1 MFRSPFLAMPV
12 FATLLLFSPIGQ
24 AAAQVQQRQAQ
35 PIELDQSLL
44 DRWLV
49 AMPGI
54 IKLGTS
60 GSAPQTDETAR
71 PHVERICAEARFDS
85 YDQCAEVIGY
95 VGMIVSACDR
105 RTQTFGDPV
114 VVMRRHLARLRANT
128 TMPAAKREKA
138 VAEVEKI
145 LAEMPDSF
153 PEAHIA
159 LMNANRARIFAALDA
174 MDK

>member
-12 FATLLLFSPIGQ
+12 FAAMLLFSPIGQ
-24 AAAQVQQRQAQ
+24 PAAQAQQQQAQ
-35 PIELDQSLL
+35 PVELNQSLL
-44 DRWLV
+44 ERWLV

-54 IKLGTS
+54 VKLGTS
-60 GSAPQTDETAR
+60 GSALQTDDDAR

-128 TMPAAKREKA
+128 SMPAAKRDQA
-138 VAEVEKI
+138 VAGVEAI
-145 LAEMPDSF
+145 LAEMPDRF

-159 LMNANRARIFAALDA
+159 LMNANRDRIFAALGA
-174 MDK
+174 KVK